1 MERIKRAVA
10 MYFSYAMLSHRWEE
24 NEPLLQDVQDRI
36 VYHLKPV
43 DGVVKLQ
50 EFCKTARDA
59 GYRWAWIDTCCI
71 DQTNNVEVQASV
83 NSMFV
88 WYRHSALTIVYL
100 SDVPPSSKPGAL
112 ARSVWNKRGWTVQEF
127 LAPETIIFYQND
139 WMPYLGD
146 PSRNHKDSS
155 AIMQELADATGID
168 AKALDT
174 FHPGM
179 RGAREKLQW
188 VSMRVTT
195 LQEDI
200 AYSLFGIFGIH
211 LPVLYG
217 EKKQN
222 ALGRLLQEIIAQS
235 GDITC
240 LDWVGK
246 SSEFNSC
253 LPASITSYGA
263 PPSALPSP
271 LSEDE
276 IQTSVSSLRST
287 GAVEMAS
294 KLYTILDHQSAPRF
308 AHRRLHLPCIIFPV
322 TEVTPKPGQEQKPF
336 FTYEVKA
343 DGLRDLLITTDDEVM
358 HASPIRQ
365 KFLLIRPWD
374 RNLLELHDFAEQYI
388 LADNTQSIRT
398 EDHLTPPRSPMYDS
412 TDMRPTP
419 GDNTMVHSEAD
430 SRALRL
436 VVRLRQPFSAFLLAQ
451 QWGGEYKRIAS
462 DQHIVAEVEGMTSVN
477 DRMDIRT
484 LEIL

>member
-1 MERIKRAVA
+1 MGRIEKVVER
-10 MYFSYAMLSHRWEE
+10 YFRCVMLSHRWEGK
-24 NEPLLQDVQDRI
+24 EPMLHQIQDKDI
-36 VYHLKPV
+36 YMLAPI
-43 DGVVKLQ
+43 GGITKLQ
-50 EFCKTARDA
+50 LFCKIARHA
-59 GYRWAWIDTCCI
+59 KFRWAWVDTCCI
-71 DQTNNVEVQASV
+71 DQTNNVEVQESV

-100 SDVPPSSKPGAL
+100 SDVPPSSKSGAL

-127 LAPETIIFYQND
+127 LAPKIVLFYQND
-139 WMPYLGD
+139 WTPYLGD
-146 PSRNHKDSS
+146 RSDNHKNSV
-155 AIMQELADATGID
+155 AIMRELADATGID
-168 AKALDT
+168 AKALVT

-179 RGAREKLQW
+179 KGAREKLQW

-263 PPSALPSP
+263 PPPPLPSP

-276 IQTSVSSLRST
+276 IQTSVSSLRHT
-287 GAVEMAS
+287 GAVETAL
-294 KLYTILDHQSAPRF
+294 KLYAILDHQSAPRF

-343 DGLRDLLITTDDEVM
+343 DGLRDLLITTNDKLM
-358 HASPIRQ
+358 RASHIRQ

-374 RNLLELHDFAEQYI
+374 RNLLELHDFAEQYN
-388 LADNTQSIRT
+388 LADNTQSVRT

-412 TDMRPTP
+412 TDMRLTP

-436 VVRLRQPFSAFLLAQ
+436 IVRLGQPFSAFLLAQ
-451 QWGGEYKRIAS
+451 QWSGEYKRIAS
-462 DQHIVAEVEGMTSVN
+462 DQHIVAEVESMTSVN